1 MKVSIIVGG
10 KFHAFNL
17 AEQLEKRN
25 HLNQLI
31 TSYPIWKIYKYYNIK
46 KKKIITI
53 FIKEIIERIIL
64 KLNLQ
69 KYLSF
74 ILYCTNL
81 YFQYL
86 SSSKVNFKSTT
97 IIVGW
102 AGFSLKSF
110 KKYKNYK
117 LIKILE
123 RGSSHI
129 LYQSNILL
137 EEYKKFNLKYSFDQK
152 LIIKELEEYDI
163 ADYISVPSKFAED
176 SFIQEGFKK
185 EKLIT
190 IPYGVDLKYFF
201 PKKKTENIFR
211 FIYVGSISIRKGVIY
226 TLKAF
231 EELNL
236 REAELI
242 LIGKIDYEISNIIE
256 KYKKNKNIKFIGHI
270 NQNNLVEFY
279 NKCDVFVIS
288 SIEDGF
294 AMVILQALACGLPV
308 ICTVNSGGSEL
319 IVDGKNGY
327 IVPIR
332 DVEKLK
338 FRMLDLYSNKKRLI
352 KMKEVL
358 LLNRSKYSWNTY
370 GNKIVKKYKTLSKNF

>member
-17 AEQLEKRN
+17 AEQLERRN
-25 HLNQLI
+25 YLRQII
-31 TSYPIWKIYKYYNIK
+31 TSYPVWKICNYYNIK

-74 ILYCTNL
+74 ILFCTNL

-86 SSSKVNFKSTT
+86 SSNKVHFKSIN

-110 KKYKNYK
+110 KKCENYK
-117 LIKILE
+117 VIKILE

-129 LYQSNILL
+129 RFQSNILL
-137 EEYKKFNLKYSFDQK
+137 EEYKKFNLKYFYDQK
-152 LIIKELEEYDI
+152 LIEKELEEYDI
-163 ADYISVPSKFAED
+163 ADYISVPSKFAEKT
-176 SFIQEGFKK
+176 FINEGFKK
-185 EKLIT
+185 EKIIT
-190 IPYGVDLKYFF
+190 VPYGVDLKIFR
-201 PKKKTENIFR
+201 PKQKTENIFR

-236 REAELI
+236 PKAELI
-242 LIGKIDYEISNIIE
+242 LVGKIDYEISNIIK
-256 KYKKNKNIKFIGHI
+256 KYKKNKNIKFIGHV
-270 NQNNLVEFY
+270 NQNKLVEFY

-308 ICTVNSGGSEL
+308 ICTVNSGGSEQ
-319 IVDGKNGY
+319 IVNGRNGY

-332 DVEKLK
+332 DIEKLK
-338 FRMLDLYSNKKRLI
+338 FKMLDLYSNEKKI
-352 KMKEVL
+352 IYMKKKIIF
-358 LLNRSKYSWNTY
+358 NRSKFSWDNY
-370 GNKIVKKYKTLSKNF
+370 GDKIVKKYKILSKNF

>member
-137 EEYKKFNLKYSFDQK
+137 EEYKKFNLKYSIDQK
-152 LIIKELEEYDI
+152 LVKRELEEYDI

-242 LIGKIDYEISNIIE
+242 LVGQIDYEISNIIQ
-256 KYKKNKNIKFIGHI
+256 KYKKNKNIKFIGLV

-338 FRMLDLYSNKKRLI
+338 FRMLDLYSNKKKLI

-358 LLNRSKYSWNTY
+358 LFNRIKYSWDYY
-370 GNKIVKKYKTLSKNF
+370 GDKIVKKYKTLSKNF

>member
-53 FIKEIIERIIL
+53 FIKEIIERILL

-242 LIGKIDYEISNIIE
+242 LVGQIDYEISNIIQ
-256 KYKKNKNIKFIGHI
+256 KYKKNKNIKFIGLV

-338 FRMLDLYSNKKRLI
+338 FRMLDLYNNKKRLI

-358 LLNRSKYSWNTY
+358 LLNRSTYSWNTY

>member
-53 FIKEIIERIIL
+53 FIKEIIERILL

-74 ILYCTNL
+74 IFYCTNL

-86 SSSKVNFKSTT
+86 SSGKVNFKNTT

-110 KKYKNYK
+110 KKCENYK

-129 LYQSNILL
+129 QYQSNILL
-137 EEYKKFNLKYSFDQK
+137 EEYKKFNLKYWIDQK
-152 LIIKELEEYDI
+152 LVKRELEEYDI
-163 ADYISVPSKFAED
+163 ADYISVPSKFAEN
-176 SFIQEGFKK
+176 SFIKEGFKK
-185 EKLIT
+185 EKIIT
-190 IPYGVDLKYFF
+190 IPYGVNLKHFF

-242 LIGKIDYEISNIIE
+242 LVGQIDYEISNIIQ
-256 KYKKNKNIKFIGHI
+256 KYKKNKNIKFIGLV
-270 NQNNLVEFY
+270 NENNLVEFY

-319 IVDGKNGY
+319 IIDGKNGY

-338 FRMLDLYSNKKRLI
+338 FRMLNLYSNKKKLI
-352 KMKEVL
+352 KMKEIL
-358 LLNRSKYSWNTY
+358 LFNRSKYSWDYY
-370 GNKIVKKYKTLSKNF
+370 GDKIVKKYKTLSKNF

>member
-53 FIKEIIERIIL
+53 FIKEIIERILL

-110 KKYKNYK
+110 KKCENYK

-129 LYQSNILL
+129 QYQSNILL
-137 EEYKKFNLKYSFDQK
+137 EEYKKFNLKYWIDQK
-152 LIIKELEEYDI
+152 LVKRELEEYDI
-163 ADYISVPSKFAED
+163 ADYISVPSKFAEN
-176 SFIQEGFKK
+176 SFIKEGFKK
-185 EKLIT
+185 EKIIT
-190 IPYGVDLKYFF
+190 IPYGVNLKHFF
-201 PKKKTENIFR
+201 PKKKQKIF
-211 FIYVGSISIRKGVIY
+211 
-226 TLKAF
+226 
-231 EELNL
+231 
-236 REAELI
+236 
-242 LIGKIDYEISNIIE
+242 
-256 KYKKNKNIKFIGHI
+256 
-270 NQNNLVEFY
+270 
-279 NKCDVFVIS
+279 
-288 SIEDGF
+288 
-294 AMVILQALACGLPV
+294 
-308 ICTVNSGGSEL
+308 
-319 IVDGKNGY
+319 
-327 IVPIR
+327 
-332 DVEKLK
+332 
-338 FRMLDLYSNKKRLI
+338 LDSF
-352 KMKEVL
+352 M
-358 LLNRSKYSWNTY
+358 
-370 GNKIVKKYKTLSKNF
+370 